1 MTSIKDINYVTKSA
15 YAGDEFK
22 KVTKVRESNKTRNLL
37 ETPVQEA
44 YVKDNDEVEVLT
56 SEERDSI
63 IVNSNDNSLSS
74 NEIYELMKP
83 SVEVKKDK
91 LFRK

>member
-15 YAGDEFK
+15 YAGDEFQI
-22 KVTKVRESNKTRNLL
+22 VTKVRESNKTRNLL

-63 IVNSNDNSLSS
+63 IVNSNDNTLSS